1 MTDTKAKYNVLIT
14 SYLEPELVA
23 RIQQV
28 DERLNVINDYD
39 LISKPRYAA
48 DHYAPIQR
56 TPEQEARWRELLG
69 QADIL
74 FDFDYTH
81 RQDLPELAPNV
92 RWIQSTSAGI
102 GQYVKRYDYDKRL
115 AKARF
120 TTASGVHAKPL
131 AEFCIMS
138 MLALNKGLPR
148 MLADQ
153 QRKHWERYA
162 GTDLDGRSLVI
173 VGVGNIGSEV
183 ARLATAFGMR
193 VSGVNAGPSRARL
206 EKLYAPEVLH
216 LALPEAENLV
226 ICAPHTPQTENM
238 IGERELALMPAGAL
252 LINIGRGA
260 VVNEPALIAALRSGH
275 LRGAALD
282 VFADEPLPQESPL
295 WEMSNV
301 LVCPH
306 SASTSDRENARITD
320 LFCENLRRFL
330 AGEPLLNV
338 LNVELMY

>member
-1 MTDTKAKYNVLIT
+1 
-14 SYLEPELVA
+14 
-23 RIQQV
+23 
-28 DERLNVINDYD
+28 
-39 LISKPRYAA
+39 
-48 DHYAPIQR
+48 
-56 TPEQEARWRELLG
+56 
-69 QADIL
+69 
-74 FDFDYTH
+74 
-81 RQDLPELAPNV
+81 
-92 RWIQSTSAGI
+92 
-102 GQYVKRYDYDKRL
+102 
-115 AKARF
+115 
-120 TTASGVHAKPL
+120 
-131 AEFCIMS
+131 
-138 MLALNKGLPR
+138 

-162 GTDLDGRSLVI
+162 GTDLDGRTLVI

-183 ARLATAFGMR
+183 ARLASAFGMR
-193 VSGVNAGPSRARL
+193 VIGVNAGPSRATL
-206 EKLYAPEVLH
+206 AKLYAPEELH
-216 LALPEAENLV
+216 LALPEAEALV

-238 IGERELALMPAGAL
+238 IGARELALMPAGAL

-260 VVNEPALIAALRSGH
+260 VVNEPALIEALRSGH

-320 LFCENLRRFL
+320 LFCENLRHFL